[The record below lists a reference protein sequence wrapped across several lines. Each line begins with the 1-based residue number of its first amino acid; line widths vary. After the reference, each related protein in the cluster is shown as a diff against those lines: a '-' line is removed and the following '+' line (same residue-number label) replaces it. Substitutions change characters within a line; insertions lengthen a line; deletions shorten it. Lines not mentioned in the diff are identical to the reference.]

1 MPDTTPLAKL
11 APQSSLRDASQSRE
25 EAPRQA
31 VPTRKPTRKAF
42 WMKQLHTWHWMSSA
56 VSLIGLLLFAITGFT
71 LNHAAEIEGQPV
83 VVEGSGQLPASLLP
97 LVAPDGKPDAKK
109 PLPPAVAGWVAKTF
123 KVKGGGEAE
132 WSADEVY
139 LALPRPGGD
148 GWVAIDRETGATTT
162 ESTDR
167 GWISYLNDLHKGRN
181 AGAEWKLFIDVFV
194 IACVVFSLTGLVLL
208 QIHAAKRRSTW
219 PIVGLGLAIPAL
231 IAIVF
236 IH

>member
-25 EAPRQA
+25 EAPRKA

-123 KVKGGGEAE
+123 KVKGGGKAAVLVMMRGPEHLDQHSARDAPGTSLRGRTKPGAPDRPEPVSPCSCCRRRRRRQREA
-132 WSADEVY
+132 
-139 LALPRPGGD
+139 
-148 GWVAIDRETGATTT
+148 
-162 ESTDR
+162 R
-167 GWISYLNDLHKGRN
+167 G
-181 AGAEWKLFIDVFV
+181 
-194 IACVVFSLTGLVLL
+194 
-208 QIHAAKRRSTW
+208 
-219 PIVGLGLAIPAL
+219 P
-231 IAIVF
+231 
-236 IH
+236 